1 MERAFHIRFRVLTL
15 AVVVFCTALLG
26 SMGTVAAVDL
36 IPISG
41 LSPYPDGG
49 DPNDPLA
56 VTECNGGAQIGLLYR
71 NSESEPHLRVNPT
84 DADNMIAVWHQDR
97 WSNGSAQG
105 IGAAYTM
112 DGGVT
117 WTSVNI
123 PFTHCSGGMPGTGGD
138 FERASDPWLSYG
150 ADGAAYCMALVSD
163 ESTSRNGMVVAKSTD
178 GGQTWSTP
186 VVIKACEARGV
197 KAHSHFHDKNTLT
210 ADPYDP
216 NLVYATWTL
225 FRNNSYALLV
235 SRSTDGGQTWGPA
248 RPVNKKDIV
257 AKHTGVYFRQ
267 GAQIV
272 VLPDGTLLDVFFRIV
287 FSKKLGFYN
296 VEQAIFRSRDHG
308 KHWERLDT
316 SISFVFSTGGYDY
329 VMNIFVRDA
338 GTIPSV
344 AVDRNNGNVYVVW
357 QDGRFSEYGTSSVVI
372 SKSTDGGDTWSE
384 PYPVHPI
391 DDPLAQRFLPCV
403 AVADDGTIGV
413 LYYDFRNW
421 DPFTDTELKT
431 DVHLVTLDPDL
442 NILDEQTFTDTSFD
456 MRQMVITGSSGYFP
470 GDYVGL
476 EAAGND
482 FVAAFTVS
490 NNLGLPVDYPQD
502 NSILQVD
509 THNRQDIVFGRVER
523 MSSQVDLTR
532 STLSS
537 GGDVDAPSGYTY
549 ALRPN
554 VPNPFNPETTIGFDL
569 AQPQAVRLEIFDI
582 KGRVVRTLLQGQ
594 QFPAGTHE
602 ATWDGRN
609 NAGQITASGVYF
621 YRLRAGNFVETRRMV
636 LMK

>member
-1 MERAFHIRFRVLTL
+1 VLTL
-15 AVVVFCTALLG
+15 AVTVLCAALLG
-26 SMGTVAAVDL
+26 VTGEVAAVDL
-36 IPISG
+36 TPISG

-49 DPNDPLA
+49 DPNDPVA
-56 VTECNGGAQIGLLYR
+56 VTACNGGAQIGLLYR
-71 NSESEPHLRVNPT
+71 NSETEPHLSVNPT

-105 IGAAYTM
+105 IGAAYTT

-117 WTSVNI
+117 WTPVNI
-123 PFTHCSGGMPGTGGD
+123 PFTHCSGGTPGTGGD

-150 ADGAAYCMALVSD
+150 PDGAAYCMALVSD
-163 ESTSRNGMVVAKSTD
+163 RSTSRNGMAVAKSVD

-186 VVIKACEARGV
+186 VMIKACEARGV
-197 KAHSHFHDKNTLT
+197 KARSHFHDKNTLT

-216 NLVYATWTL
+216 DLVYATWTL

-287 FSKKLGFYN
+287 FNRKLEFYN
-296 VEQAIFRSRDHG
+296 IEQAIFRSRDQG
-308 KHWERLDT
+308 KHWERLD
-316 SISFVFSTGGYDY
+316 IPVSFMVPTNGFDFVYE
-329 VMNIFVRDA
+329 IFVRDA
-338 GTIPSV
+338 GTMPSI
-344 AVDRNNGNVYVVW
+344 AVDRNSGNVYVVW
-357 QDGRFSEYGTSSVVI
+357 QDGRFSQYGASSVVI

-384 PYPVHPI
+384 PVPVHSVV
-391 DDPLAQRFLPCV
+391 DPLGQQFLPAV

-421 DPFTDTELKT
+421 DPFSDIELKT

-442 NILDEQTFTDTSFD
+442 NILGEETLTESSFD
-456 MRQMVITGSSGYFP
+456 MRQMVITGYSGYFP

-476 EAAGND
+476 GAAGND
-482 FVAAFTVS
+482 FVAAFTVA
-490 NNLGLPVDYPQD
+490 NNLGLPVEFPQD
-502 NSILQVD
+502 NSILRVD
-509 THNRQDIVFGRVER
+509 THNRQDIVFGRVGR
-523 MSSQVDLTR
+523 TSAKTKTRVLALT
-532 STLSS
+532 TDTDEAEPH
-537 GGDVDAPSGYTY
+537 GY
-549 ALRPN
+549 ALRAN
-554 VPNPFNPETTIGFDL
+554 APNPFNPVTTIGFDL
-569 AQPQAVRLEIFDI
+569 TRPEAVRLEIFDI
-582 KGRVVRTLLQGQ
+582 KGRVVRTLLAGQ
-594 QFPAGTHE
+594 QYPAGAHDV
-602 ATWDGRN
+602 TWDGRN
-609 NAGQITASGVYF
+609 NAGQPAASGVYF
-621 YRLRAGNFVETRRMV
+621 YRMRAGSFVETRRMV